1 MERGWEARLYSAKEL
16 YRGSSYS
23 AGEFGG
29 MIVHPEDRK
38 EGEPFSGCYEKY
50 ASVTALVQ
58 RLSKVEPSVNSGKK
72 RLHS

>member
-1 MERGWEARLYSAKEL
+1 
-16 YRGSSYS
+16 
-23 AGEFGG
+23 

-58 RLSKVEPSVNSGKK
+58 RLSKVEPLVNSGKK
-72 RLHS
+72 AFAQLNDPRIKDIIDTWITKLYTALSA